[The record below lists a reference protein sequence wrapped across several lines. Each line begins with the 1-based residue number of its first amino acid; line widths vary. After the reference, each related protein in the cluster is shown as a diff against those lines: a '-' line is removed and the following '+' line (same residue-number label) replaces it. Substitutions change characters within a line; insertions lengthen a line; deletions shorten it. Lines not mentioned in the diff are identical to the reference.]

1 MDLAYNCY
9 NDLNELVCYK
19 GGKRVASDSNVSK
32 ICNFE
37 DCRLCFENDSYCG
50 NCGQYIR
57 NDYFKNI
64 SCSDIKVVLPGR
76 SDKHF

>member
-19 GGKRVASDSNVSK
+19 SGKRVASDGNV
-32 ICNFE
+32 N
-37 DCRLCFENDSYCG
+37 CRLCFENDSYCG
-50 NCGQYIR
+50 NGGQYIR

-64 SCSDIKVVLPGR
+64 SCSDIMVVLPGR